1 MALPLDQLD
10 LLATPADLLAG
21 APLQLP
27 IDAIEED
34 PDQPRQE
41 FDPDGLAELAETI
54 KERGVRQPI
63 SVRRHPEKPDRW
75 MLNFGA
81 RRLRASKLIGKLD
94 IPAFVDNT
102 ADSYDQVIEN
112 EQREG
117 LKPLELA
124 LFVQRRLAAGDTQA
138 VIARCLGKSRA
149 YVTYAMAL
157 VDAPDWLMA
166 AYREGRCRGLRELY
180 ELRRAGEE
188 SGPQAES
195 WVQARRAITRSDVA
209 DLKSAITA
217 QRDRRSAVRPGA
229 TSEEVVRSAG
239 VRPAPQGPAL
249 RVLGCVEGQ
258 WVVVCLDRVPEA
270 EAHAFVRA
278 QDAAA
283 WRVVPI
289 SIIAS
294 IRLVSD

>member
-10 LLATPADLLAG
+10 LLATPDDLLAG

-41 FDPDGLAELAETI
+41 FDPEGLAELAETI

-138 VIARCLGKSRA
+138 VIARQLGKSRQ
-149 YVTYAMAL
+149 YVTMATAL
-157 VDAPDWLMA
+157 IDAPDWLIT
-166 AYREGRCRGLRELY
+166 AYREGRCRGLNELY
-180 ELRRAGEE
+180 ELRKLAGDH
-188 SGPQAES
+188 PQYVEA
-195 WVQARRAITRSDVA
+195 WTSD
-209 DLKSAITA
+209 TA
-217 QRDRRSAVRPGA
+217 
-229 TSEEVVRSAG
+229 
-239 VRPAPQGPAL
+239 
-249 RVLGCVEGQ
+249 
-258 WVVVCLDRVPEA
+258 
-270 EAHAFVRA
+270 
-278 QDAAA
+278 
-283 WRVVPI
+283 
-289 SIIAS
+289 
-294 IRLVSD
+294 